1 MAAARPA
8 AGPAPGCGTLLRM
21 CRSIKVL
28 RRPDEPATTGEIE
41 AAARQFVRKVSG
53 YRTPSQRNSEAF
65 EAAIEEVAAAS
76 RRLLEDIG
84 ATVEVGP
91 DHWHPHPG
99 SGRARRPAAP
109 A

>member
-1 MAAARPA
+1 
-8 AGPAPGCGTLLRM
+8 M

-53 YRTPSQRNSEAF
+53 YRTPSQRNSAAF
-65 EAAIEEVAAAS
+65 ESAIEEVAAVS
-76 RRLLEDIG
+76 RRLLEEMG
-84 ATVEVGP
+84 ASVEVGP
-91 DHWHPHPG
+91 DRWKPG
-99 SGRARRPAAP
+99 PGRDRHPAAP

>member
-1 MAAARPA
+1 
-8 AGPAPGCGTLLRM
+8 M

-53 YRTPSQRNSEAF
+53 YRTPSQRNSVAF
-65 EAAIEEVAAAS
+65 EAAIEEIAVIS
-76 RRLLEDIG
+76 RKMLEEIG

-99 SGRARRPAAP
+99 SGQPGPPAVIG
-109 A
+109 

>member
-1 MAAARPA
+1 
-8 AGPAPGCGTLLRM
+8 M

-53 YRTPSQRNSEAF
+53 YRTPSQRNSAAF
-65 EAAIEEVAAAS
+65 EAAIEEVAAVS
-76 RRLLEDIG
+76 KRLLEEIG

-91 DHWHPHPG
+91 EHRHPG

>member
-1 MAAARPA
+1 
-8 AGPAPGCGTLLRM
+8 M

-28 RRPDEPATTGEIE
+28 RRLDEPATTGEIE

-53 YRTPSQRNSEAF
+53 YRTPSQRNAAAF
-65 EAAIEEVAAAS
+65 DAAIEEVAAVS
-76 RRLLEDIG
+76 RPLLEELG

-91 DHWHPHPG
+91 DHWHPG
-99 SGRARRPAAP
+99 TGRSRRPAAP

>member
-1 MAAARPA
+1 
-8 AGPAPGCGTLLRM
+8 M

-65 EAAIEEVAAAS
+65 EAAIEDVAAAS
-76 RRLLEDIG
+76 RRLLEEIG
-84 ATVEVGP
+84 AKVEVGP

-99 SGRARRPAAP
+99 SGRARGPAAP